1 MTSKK
6 ASSKKRINDGD
17 DIRSLLAFEMNHSEF
32 NKVELLQGTSAP
44 TKLTTPAPA
53 TTSAPAP
60 VAEPVRVTAPTRP
73 APAQV
78 VAPVRV
84 TTLVPAPAQVQV
96 RTATPAPVQ
105 APVCASTSL
114 QMTSS
119 MEMVVEERSAPR
131 KQVTSV
137 AVKVVPVPVPV
148 KAPLSVSQMSV
159 PSAQRVTVQPAEI
172 VLSRVEQHKESG
184 TIKLRFH
191 NPTLKEVSARVQTP
205 LPPMQ
210 VWMLNLSGKRLQQ
223 LNFVKGQ
230 AFTMTVKPH
239 ALMNIE
245 IIFANC

>member
-1 MTSKK
+1 
-6 ASSKKRINDGD
+6 
-17 DIRSLLAFEMNHSEF
+17 
-32 NKVELLQGTSAP
+32 
-44 TKLTTPAPA
+44 
-53 TTSAPAP
+53 
-60 VAEPVRVTAPTRP
+60 
-73 APAQV
+73 
-78 VAPVRV
+78 
-84 TTLVPAPAQVQV
+84 
-96 RTATPAPVQ
+96 
-105 APVCASTSL
+105 
-114 QMTSS
+114 